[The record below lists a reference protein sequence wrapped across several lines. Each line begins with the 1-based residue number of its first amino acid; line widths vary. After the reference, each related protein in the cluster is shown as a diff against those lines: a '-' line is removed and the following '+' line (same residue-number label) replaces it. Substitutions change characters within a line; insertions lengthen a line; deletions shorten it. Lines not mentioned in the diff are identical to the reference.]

1 VVTSSNTAFVWG
13 TSHWGSVDATWETPH
28 QIQVS
33 AVSTSFTGNAQ
44 VSNVAVSLGP
54 TQTTPPP
61 GSGQRLFYLSG
72 SVSFTGDVFFGT
84 SEYAY
89 VQVDDSD
96 IYASPTTNRVYMRLP
111 AMYRNYDRDIV
122 AAAAIAGTT
131 FDHPGTFDNAGT
143 FDASVDSSGLSQ
155 QAADLAAGT
164 RPLLRYLQTIL
175 DQAGDIEALLNRFSY
190 DDTVTPPKLSALT
203 DPTQA
208 DAEWL
213 PWLGQFVGLRLPAVI
228 SASQAPNVRTQI
240 ATALSGAP
248 RGSKAAIAA
257 GVTQV
262 FGPTWLAASLN
273 PVITPSM
280 VTDHYGGNQWQIGVL
295 TPATANL
302 NVTNLASVKPAG
314 FTLIAH
320 TS

>member
-1 VVTSSNTAFVWG
+1 VPTNTAFVWG
-13 TSHWGSVDATWETPH
+13 SSHWGSADATWETPR
-28 QIQVS
+28 QVIVS
-33 AVSTSFTGNAQ
+33 ASPTGFRGDAQ
-44 VSNVAVSLGP
+44 VYSVAVSLGP
-54 TQTTPPP
+54 VPTSPPP
-61 GSGQRLFYLSG
+61 GSGQRIFYVSG
-72 SVSFTGDVFFGT
+72 SASFTGDIFFGT
-84 SEYAY
+84 SEFTY
-89 VQVDDSD
+89 VQVDNSD

-111 AMYRNYDRDIV
+111 AMYRNYDRTIV
-122 AAAAIAGTT
+122 QAGLASSSTY
-131 FDHPGTFDNAGT
+131 DHPGTYDNSGT
-143 FDASVDSSGLSQ
+143 FDASTSNTLSQ

-175 DQAGDIEALLNRFSY
+175 DQAGDVEALINRFSY
-190 DDTVTPPKLSALT
+190 NGEISPPKLSALT

-208 DAEWL
+208 DISWL
-213 PWLGQFVGLRLPAVI
+213 PWLSQFVGLRLPAAV
-228 SASQAPNVRTQI
+228 SVTQAPNVRLQI
-240 ATALSGAP
+240 ATALTGAP
-248 RGSKAAIAA
+248 RGSKGAIAA